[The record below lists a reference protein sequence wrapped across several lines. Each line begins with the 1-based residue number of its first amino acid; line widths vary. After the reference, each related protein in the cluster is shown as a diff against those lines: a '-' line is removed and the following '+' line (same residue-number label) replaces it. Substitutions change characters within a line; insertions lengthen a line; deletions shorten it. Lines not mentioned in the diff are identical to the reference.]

1 MCIQARLYIDLS
13 FWCIFTLGVFRAPS
27 FEKGE
32 RDEPMLL
39 PE

>member
-1 MCIQARLYIDLS
+1 MCIQAQLNIDLS
-13 FWCIFTLGVFRAPS
+13 LWRIFTLAVFAAPS

-32 RDEPMLL
+32 RDEPTLL

>member
-1 MCIQARLYIDLS
+1 MYIQAQLNINFL
-13 FWCIFTLGVFRAPS
+13 FWYVFTFAVFAAPS

>member
-1 MCIQARLYIDLS
+1 MCIQAQLNINLS
-13 FWCIFTLGVFRAPS
+13 FWHIFTLAVFEAPS

>member
-1 MCIQARLYIDLS
+1 MYIQAQLNSDLS
-13 FWCIFTLGVFRAPS
+13 FWCIFTFAVFGAPS